1 MSERPRE
8 QTLAIELAQE
18 KVSRALIDRG
28 MTSSAADAIVA
39 GGTFSIVGDSV
50 LGHFANER
58 CVITPEGLADFAT
71 RLMPTATPPAAQH
84 AAQRSAATQQDALR
98 HADLRAAL

>member
-1 MSERPRE
+1 MSEH
-8 QTLAIELAQE
+8 TLQIQLARHQL
-18 KVSRALIDRG
+18 SRALIDRG
-28 MTSSAADAIVA
+28 MTAVAADAIAAGGSFSVA
-39 GGTFSIVGDSV
+39 GERVIAD
-50 LGHFANER
+50 FASER
-58 CVITPEGLADFAT
+58 ALCTPEGLADFAT